1 MSFGEESGQEQG
13 KQNFKYNGKELDKE
27 YGLNQYDYAPRFM
40 DPSMIRFTT
49 VDPLGEKYFSW
60 SPYVYVA
67 NNPMKFIDPDGK
79 QTGFPPGFVCLP
91 ENIKTSAIQQK
102 VEPMVIDAAKPAAV
116 STNMSVAHIGQ
127 NGLGVSGSYTQ
138 SYLLKGQDAGTL
150 NTYVKGGGVTGTPGT
165 SAGIGF
171 ELSFYGDKD
180 SFLFN
185 AQSLEGESIDMDAS
199 IIGKAFGITLT
210 RSYAETEDGVPII
223 SYGIQFEVGG
233 SGFSTGKSKSTQM
246 QGAQSSDKKTEER
259 GQYEE
264 QQEQKQKEIGN
275 SLWNWLTK

>member
-1 MSFGEESGQEQG
+1 M
-13 KQNFKYNGKELDKE
+13 
-27 YGLNQYDYAPRFM
+27 
-40 DPSMIRFTT
+40 
-49 VDPLGEKYFSW
+49 
-60 SPYVYVA
+60 
-67 NNPMKFIDPDGK
+67 
-79 QTGFPPGFVCLP
+79 
-91 ENIKTSAIQQK
+91 
-102 VEPMVIDAAKPAAV
+102 
-116 STNMSVAHIGQ
+116 
-127 NGLGVSGSYTQ
+127 
-138 SYLLKGQDAGTL
+138 KGQDAGTL

-223 SYGIQFEVGG
+223 SYGIQFGVGG

-259 GQYEE
+259 GQYKE